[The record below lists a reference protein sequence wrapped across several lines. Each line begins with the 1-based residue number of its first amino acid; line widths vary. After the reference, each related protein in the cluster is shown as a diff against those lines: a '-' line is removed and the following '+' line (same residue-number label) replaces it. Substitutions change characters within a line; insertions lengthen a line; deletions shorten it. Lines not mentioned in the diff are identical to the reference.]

1 MTILERLSLIKAGYN
16 RKEIDAM
23 IEEEKNAS
31 NADSSSLGNGANPAP
46 DDSGAGKQ
54 PETPEETPADN
65 ENTSDAA
72 TDDALKDAL
81 NEIEKLKGELKKAQ
95 EFNKTKDVSDTVD
108 DEDAKTV
115 EDIVRSFM

>member
-23 IEEEKNAS
+23 IEEEKNTS
-31 NADSSSLGNGANPAP
+31 NANSSLGNGDNPAP
-46 DDSGAGKQ
+46 DESGAGAP
-54 PETPEETPADN
+54 PEKVEDAPANN
-65 ENTSDAA
+65 ENTSDAS

-81 NEIEKLKGELKKAQ
+81 AEIEKLKDELKQAQ
-95 EFNKTKDVSDTVD
+95 EFNKKKDVSDTVD
-108 DEDAKTV
+108 NEDEKTV